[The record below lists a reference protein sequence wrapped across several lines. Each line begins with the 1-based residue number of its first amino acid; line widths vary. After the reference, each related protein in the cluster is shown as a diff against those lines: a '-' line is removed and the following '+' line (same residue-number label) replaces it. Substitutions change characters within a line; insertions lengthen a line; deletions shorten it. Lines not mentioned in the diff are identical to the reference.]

1 MSSPSKSPDRI
12 AGMFDAIAGKYDFLN
27 HFLSVGIDRRWR
39 KRAIR
44 SLQLTGRE
52 RILDLCTGT
61 GDLAIGARTAVP
73 PASRVVGVDFAGEML
88 RVGHAKLHRLR
99 LIPSIALVRGDAEH
113 LPIADRSVDA
123 VTIGFGIRNVEHMQ
137 AACDE
142 IYRVLMPGG
151 RVAILE
157 FAVPTMP
164 GVRGAYLWYFRNI
177 LPRLGRAISRHPGA
191 YDYLPAS
198 VSAFE
203 TPDEFVTILR
213 RSGFVEIRAVPMT
226 FGTVF
231 LYTGRRHA

>member
-1 MSSPSKSPDRI
+1 
-12 AGMFDAIAGKYDFLN
+12 
-27 HFLSVGIDRRWR
+27 
-39 KRAIR
+39 
-44 SLQLTGRE
+44 
-52 RILDLCTGT
+52 
-61 GDLAIGARTAVP
+61 
-73 PASRVVGVDFAGEML
+73 
-88 RVGHAKLHRLR
+88 
-99 LIPSIALVRGDAEH
+99 
-113 LPIADRSVDA
+113 
-123 VTIGFGIRNVEHMQ
+123 
-137 AACDE
+137 
-142 IYRVLMPGG
+142 MPGG
-151 RVAILE
+151 RAAILE